1 MTIAGFRRLA
11 LLLPEVEESSHMGH
25 PDFRVGG
32 KIFATLGSPDAK
44 WGMVKLTPEQQDAF
58 VEAEPTVFK
67 PVKGG
72 WGLGG
77 ATNVL
82 LAAATDKTLGPA
94 LQVAWQNTAPKKLLA
109 SAAPPKGATSSGKGR
124 AAAKR
129 AKRRSSAV
137 G

>member
-1 MTIAGFRRLA
+1 LTVAGFRRLA
-11 LLLPEVEESSHMGH
+11 LSLREVEESSHMGH

-58 VEAEPTVFK
+58 VEAEPSVFK

-82 LAAATDKTLGPA
+82 LATATDKTLGPA
-94 LQVAWQNTAPKKLLA
+94 LQVAWQNTAPKSVIKKVGA
-109 SAAPPKGATSSGKGR
+109 SKGTAARKVRRGR
-124 AAAKR
+124 
-129 AKRRSSAV
+129 
-137 G
+137 